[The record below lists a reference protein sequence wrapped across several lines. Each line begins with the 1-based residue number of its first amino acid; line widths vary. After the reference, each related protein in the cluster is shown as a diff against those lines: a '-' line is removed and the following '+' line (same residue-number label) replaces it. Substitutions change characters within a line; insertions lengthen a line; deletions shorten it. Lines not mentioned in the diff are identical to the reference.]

1 MSVSV
6 EKIEKN
12 VVVLEVTVDAEKF
25 VLAVNQAAK
34 TLAKKVNVPGFRKGK
49 APRRMVELQVG
60 KEALYDEA
68 LEHLIGAAYAEAVV
82 ESGINPVDRPSVD
95 LVQIEEGKDLIF
107 KAKVSVKPEV
117 ELGEY
122 VGLHIEQDAASVT
135 DEQVTDERVIEE
147 LKNKQQQHAR
157 LLTLDEGKV
166 ENEDKVTV
174 DFEGFIG
181 DLAFAG
187 GKAEN
192 YELVIGSG
200 TFIPSFEEGLIGAEI
215 GQHVDVNVTFPAE
228 YHSEEL
234 VGKEAVFKTE
244 IKKIQRT
251 ELSPLDDE
259 FAKDVSEFETLDELK
274 TDLRNKLLKHDEM
287 QAKGD
292 RLKAI
297 ISKVVDNASVEI
309 PEVMFT
315 ERSKAMVEDLKRNLA
330 QQGITLEQ
338 YCQFTNST
346 EEVMLESLRSQAVE
360 SVKTDLVLE
369 AIAKAE
375 GIEVTEDEVDEE
387 IQKLS
392 ERHKQD
398 AKLLKQSLNARGE
411 LEFYKQSLISEKTV
425 NFLVEQ
431 NA

>member
-12 VVVLEVTVDAEKF
+12 VVALEVTVDSEKF
-25 VLAVNQAAK
+25 VQAVNQAAK

-49 APRRMVELQVG
+49 APRRMVELHVG

-68 LEHLIGAAYAEAVV
+68 LDHLIGPAYAEAVV

-122 VGLHIEQDAASVT
+122 IGLNLEQDATSVT
-135 DEQVTDERVIEE
+135 DEQVLEE

-166 ENEDKVTV
+166 QKDDAVTF
-174 DFEGFIG
+174 DFEGFI
-181 DLAFAG
+181 DDVPFAG

-192 YELVIGSG
+192 YELIIGSG
-200 TFIPSFEEGLIGAEI
+200 TFIPGFEEGLIGAEI
-215 GQHVDVNVTFPAE
+215 GQHVDVNVTFPDE

-234 VGKEAVFKTE
+234 EGKLAVFKTY
-244 IKKIQRT
+244 IKKIQRK
-251 ELSPLDDE
+251 ELSALDDE

-274 TDLRNKLLKHDEM
+274 ADLRNKLLKQGETK
-287 QAKGD
+287 AKEVH
-292 RLKAI
+292 LKAI

-315 ERSKAMVEDLKRNLA
+315 ERIKTMVGDLSRNLA
-330 QQGITLEQ
+330 QQGMTLEQ
-338 YCQFTNST
+338 YFQFTNSN
-346 EEVMLESLRSQAVE
+346 EEVMQESLRPQAVE
-360 SVKTDLVLE
+360 SVKTNLVLE
-369 AIAKAE
+369 AIGKAE

-387 IQKLS
+387 IQKLG

-398 AKLLKQSLNARGE
+398 AELLKQSLIARGE

-425 NFLVEQ
+425 KFLVEQ

>member
-6 EKIEKN
+6 EKLEKN
-12 VVVLEVTVDAEKF
+12 IVALEVTVDAEKF
-25 VLAVNQAAK
+25 VVAVKQAAK

-49 APRRMVELQVG
+49 APRHMVELQVG

-68 LEHLIGAAYAEAVV
+68 LDHLIGEAYAGAVV
-82 ESGINPVDRPSVD
+82 ESGINPVDRPEVD

-107 KAKVSVKPEV
+107 KAKVTVKPEV
-117 ELGEY
+117 ELGDY
-122 VGLHIEQDAASVT
+122 TGLHIEQDATSVT
-135 DEQVTDERVIEE
+135 DEQVMED

-157 LLTLDEGKV
+157 LITLEEGKV
-166 ENEDKVTV
+166 QNDDTVTF
-174 DFEGFIG
+174 DFEGFTG
-181 DLAFAG
+181 DVAFEG

-192 YELVIGSG
+192 YELAIGSG
-200 TFIPSFEEGLIGAEI
+200 TFIPGFEEGLIGAEI

-234 VGKEAVFKTE
+234 AGKEAVFKTDIE
-244 IKKIQRT
+244 KIQRK
-251 ELSPLDDE
+251 ELSALDDE
-259 FAKDVSEFETLDELK
+259 FAKDVSEFDTLDELK
-274 TDLRNKLLKHDEM
+274 TDLRNKLLEQGEM
-287 QAKGD
+287 KAKGEQH
-292 RLKAI
+292 KAI

-315 ERSKAMVEDLKRNLA
+315 ERTKAMVEDLKRNLA
-330 QQGITLEQ
+330 QQGMTLEQ
-338 YCQFTNST
+338 YYQYTNAT
-346 EEVMLESLRSQAVE
+346 EEVMLERLRPQAAE

-369 AIAKAE
+369 AVAKAE
-375 GIEVTEDEVDEE
+375 GIEVTEDEVDVE
-387 IQKLS
+387 IQKLG

-398 AKLLKQSLNARGE
+398 AKMLKQSLIARGE

>member
-12 VVVLEVTVDAEKF
+12 VVALEVTVDAGKF

-49 APRRMVELQVG
+49 APRKMVELHVG

-68 LEHLIGAAYAEAVV
+68 LDHLIGPAYAEAVV
-82 ESGINPVDRPSVD
+82 ESGIKPVDRPSVD

-122 VGLHIEQDAASVT
+122 TGLHIEQDAATVT
-135 DEQVTDERVIEE
+135 DEQVIEE
-147 LKNKQQQHAR
+147 LKSQQQQHAR
-157 LLTLDEGKV
+157 LVSLTEGKI
-166 ENEDKVTV
+166 ENEDTVTI
-174 DFEGFIG
+174 DFEGFTG
-181 DLAFAG
+181 DVPFLG
-187 GKAEN
+187 GKAES

-200 TFIPSFEEGLIGAEI
+200 TFIPGFEEGLIGTEI

-234 VGKEAVFKTE
+234 AGKEAIFKTD
-244 IKKIQRT
+244 IKKIQRK
-251 ELSPLDDE
+251 ELSALDDE

-274 TDLRNKLLKHDEM
+274 ADILNKLLKHGEM
-287 QAKGD
+287 KAKGD
-292 RLKAI
+292 HMKVV

-309 PEVMFT
+309 PEIMFT
-315 ERSKAMVEDLKRNLA
+315 ERIKVMTDDLNRNLA
-330 QQGITLEQ
+330 QQGMTIEQ
-338 YCQFTNST
+338 YYQYTNSD
-346 EEVMLESLRSQAVE
+346 EKAMLESLRPQAAE

-369 AIAKAE
+369 AIAKVE
-375 GIEVTEDEVDEE
+375 GIEVTEDEVDEG
-387 IQKLS
+387 IQKLA

-398 AKLLKQSLNARGE
+398 AKLLKQSLIKRGE
-411 LEFYKQSLISEKTV
+411 IEFFKESLISEKTV
-425 NFLVEQ
+425 SFLLEQ
-431 NA
+431 NV

>member
-6 EKIEKN
+6 EKLEKN
-12 VVVLEVTVDAEKF
+12 IVALEVTVEAEKF
-25 VLAVNQAAK
+25 VLAVKQAAK

-49 APRRMVELQVG
+49 APRQMVELHVG

-68 LEHLIGAAYAEAVV
+68 LDHLIGPAYAEAVI
-82 ESGINPVDRPSVD
+82 ESGIDPVDRPAVD

-107 KAKVSVKPEV
+107 KAKVTVKPEV

-122 VGLHIEQDAASVT
+122 VGLHIEQDAATVT
-135 DEQVTDERVIEE
+135 DDQVLQE
-147 LKNKQQQHAR
+147 LKNQQQQHAR
-157 LLTLDEGKV
+157 LMTLDEGKV
-166 ENEDKVTV
+166 QNDDTVTV
-174 DFEGFIG
+174 DFEGFAG
-181 DLAFAG
+181 DVAFAG

-192 YELVIGSG
+192 YELAIGSG
-200 TFIPSFEEGLIGAEI
+200 TFIPGFEEGLIGTEI

-234 VGKEAVFKTE
+234 AGKEAVFKTS
-244 IKKIQRT
+244 IKKIQRK
-251 ELSPLDDE
+251 ELSALDDE

-274 TDLRNKLLKHDEM
+274 ADLRNKLLKQGES

-292 RLKAI
+292 HLKAI
-297 ISKVVDNASVEI
+297 TSKVVDNASVEI

-315 ERSKAMVEDLKRNLA
+315 ERIKAMVEDLKRNLS
-330 QQGITLEQ
+330 QQGMTIEQ
-338 YCQFTNST
+338 YYQFSNTT
-346 EEVMLESLRSQAVE
+346 EEVMLERLRPQAAE
-360 SVKTDLVLE
+360 GVKTDLVLE

-375 GIEVTEDEVDEE
+375 GIQVTEDEVDEE
-387 IQKLS
+387 IQKLG

-398 AKLLKQSLNARGE
+398 AKKLKQSLIERGE
-411 LEFYKQSLISEKTV
+411 IEFYKQSLISDKTV
-425 NFLVEQ
+425 NFLLEQ

>member
-12 VVVLEVTVDAEKF
+12 VVALEVTVDAEKF

-49 APRRMVELQVG
+49 APRKMVELHVG

-68 LEHLIGAAYAEAVV
+68 LDHLVGAAYAEAVV
-82 ESGINPVDRPSVD
+82 ESGIKPVDRPSVD

-122 VGLHIEQDAASVT
+122 TGLHIEQDAVSVT
-135 DEQVTDERVIEE
+135 DDKVLEE
-147 LKNKQQQHAR
+147 LKSQQEQHAR
-157 LLTLDEGKV
+157 LMTLDSGKV
-166 ENEDKVTV
+166 ENEDTVTL
-174 DFEGFIG
+174 DFEGFTG
-181 DLAFAG
+181 DEPFVG

-200 TFIPSFEEGLIGAEI
+200 TFIPGFEEGLIGVEI
-215 GQHVDVNVTFPAE
+215 GQHVDVNVTFPDE

-234 VGKEAVFKTE
+234 AGKEAVFKTD
-244 IKKIQRT
+244 IKKIQRK
-251 ELSPLDDE
+251 ELSVLDDE

-274 TDLRNKLLKHDEM
+274 ADLRNKLLKQGELEA
-287 QAKGD
+287 QRAQV
-292 RLKAI
+292 KAV

-315 ERSKAMVEDLKRNLA
+315 ERIKVMVEDLNRNLA
-330 QQGITLEQ
+330 QQGMTIEQ
-338 YCQFTNST
+338 YYQYTNST
-346 EEVMLESLRSQAVE
+346 EEIMLERLRPQAAE
-360 SVKTDLVLE
+360 SVKADLVLE
-369 AIAKAE
+369 AVAKAE
-375 GIEVTEDEVDEE
+375 GIAVTEDEVDKE
-387 IQKLS
+387 IQKLA

-398 AKLLKQSLNARGE
+398 AKALKQSLMARGE
-411 LEFYKQSLISEKTV
+411 IEFYKESLISEKTV
-425 NFLVEQ
+425 SFLVEQ

>member
-12 VVVLEVTVDAEKF
+12 VVALEVTVDAEKF

-49 APRRMVELQVG
+49 APRRMVELHVG

-68 LEHLIGAAYAEAVV
+68 LDHLLGAAYAEAVV
-82 ESGINPVDRPSVD
+82 ESGINPVDRPEVD

-122 VGLHIEQDAASVT
+122 TGLHIEQDAASVT
-135 DEQVTDERVIEE
+135 DEQVLEE

-157 LLTLDEGKV
+157 LITLDEGKI
-166 ENEDKVTV
+166 ENEDTVTL
-174 DFEGFIG
+174 DFEGFTG
-181 DLAFAG
+181 DVGFEG

-200 TFIPSFEEGLIGAEI
+200 TFIPGFEEGLIGAEI
-215 GQHVDVNVTFPAE
+215 GQHVDVNVAFPDE

-234 VGKEAVFKTE
+234 AGKEAVFKTD
-244 IKKIQRT
+244 IKKIQRK
-251 ELSPLDDE
+251 EFSSLDDE

-274 TDLRNKLLKHDEM
+274 TDLRNKLLKHSEM
-287 QAKGD
+287 QAKED
-292 RLKAI
+292 HLKAV

-315 ERSKAMVEDLKRNLA
+315 ERIKAMVEDLNRNLA
-330 QQGITLEQ
+330 QQGMTIEQ
-338 YCQFTNST
+338 YYQFTNST
-346 EEVMLESLRSQAVE
+346 EAIMLERLRPQAVE

-375 GIEVTEDEVDEE
+375 EIMVTEDEVDEE
-387 IQKLS
+387 IQKLG
-392 ERHKQD
+392 ELHKKD
-398 AKLLKQSLNARGE
+398 PKLLKQSIISRGD
-411 LEFYKQSLISEKTV
+411 LEFYKHGLINEKTV

>member
-12 VVVLEVTVDAEKF
+12 VVALEVTVEAEKF

-49 APRRMVELQVG
+49 APRRMVELHMG

-68 LEHLIGAAYAEAVV
+68 LDHLIGPAYAEAVV

-122 VGLHIEQDAASVT
+122 TGLHIEQDAASVT
-135 DEQVTDERVIEE
+135 DEQVMAE
-147 LKNKQQQHAR
+147 LTNKLQQHAR
-157 LLTLDEGKV
+157 LMTLDEGKV
-166 ENEDKVTV
+166 ENEDTVTI
-174 DFEGFIG
+174 DFEGFTG
-181 DLAFAG
+181 DEPFIG

-200 TFIPSFEEGLIGAEI
+200 TFIPGFEEGLIGVEI
-215 GQHVDVNVTFPAE
+215 GQHVDVNVTFPDE

-234 VGKEAVFKTE
+234 AGKEAVFKTD
-244 IKKIQRT
+244 IKKIQRK
-251 ELSPLDDE
+251 EFSSLDDE

-274 TDLRNKLLKHDEM
+274 TDLRNKLLKQSEM

-292 RLKAI
+292 HLKAI
-297 ISKVVDNASVEI
+297 ISKVVDNASIEI

-315 ERSKAMVEDLKRNLA
+315 ERIKVMVEDLNRNLA
-330 QQGITLEQ
+330 QQGMTIEQ
-338 YCQFTNST
+338 YYQFTNST
-346 EEVMLESLRSQAVE
+346 EEVMLERLRPQAVE

-369 AIAKAE
+369 AIAKVE
-375 GIEVTEDEVDEE
+375 GIEATEDEVNEE
-387 IQKLS
+387 IQKLA

-398 AKLLKQSLNARGE
+398 AKLLKQSLIERGDIE
-411 LEFYKQSLISEKTV
+411 YYKQGMINEKTV

-431 NA
+431 NS

>member
-6 EKIEKN
+6 EKVEKN
-12 VVVLEVTVDAEKF
+12 VVALEVTVDAEKF

-49 APRRMVELQVG
+49 APRRMVELHVG

-68 LEHLIGAAYAEAVV
+68 LDHLIGAAYALAVV
-82 ESGINPVDRPSVD
+82 ESGINPVDRPAVD

-117 ELGEY
+117 ELGDY
-122 VGLHIEQDAASVT
+122 IGLHIEQDAASVT
-135 DEQVTDERVIEE
+135 DEQVLEE

-157 LLTLDEGKV
+157 LMTLDEGKV
-166 ENEDKVTV
+166 ENEDTVTI
-174 DFEGFIG
+174 DFEGFT
-181 DLAFAG
+181 DDVAFVG

-192 YELVIGSG
+192 YELVIGAG
-200 TFIPSFEEGLIGAEI
+200 TFIPGFEEGLIGAEI
-215 GQHVDVNVTFPAE
+215 GQHVDVNVTFPVE

-234 VGKEAVFKTE
+234 SGKEAIFKTD
-244 IKKIQRT
+244 IKKIQRK
-251 ELSPLDDE
+251 ELSSLDDE

-274 TDLRNKLLKHDEM
+274 ADLRNKLLEQGEK
-287 QAKGD
+287 QAKGEH
-292 RLKAI
+292 LKEI

-309 PEVMFT
+309 PEIMFT
-315 ERSKAMVEDLKRNLA
+315 ERIKAMVADLNRNLA
-330 QQGITLEQ
+330 QQGMTLEQ
-338 YCQFTNST
+338 YYQFTNST
-346 EEVMLESLRSQAVE
+346 EEVMLESLRPQAAE

-369 AIAKAE
+369 AVAKAE
-375 GIEVTEDEVDEE
+375 GIEVTEDEIDEE
-387 IQKLS
+387 IQKLG

-398 AKLLKQSLNARGE
+398 AKLLKQSLIARGE
-411 LEFYKQSLISEKTV
+411 LKFYKQSLISEKTV

>member
-1 MSVSV
+1 MSVTV
-6 EKIEKN
+6 ENVEKN
-12 VVVLEVTVDAEKF
+12 VVALEVTVGSEKF
-25 VLAVNQAAK
+25 ELAVKQAAK

-49 APRRMVELQVG
+49 APRRMVEQHVG

-68 LEHLIGAAYAEAVV
+68 LDHLIGAAYAEAVV
-82 ESGINPVDRPSVD
+82 ESGIKPVDRPAVD

-122 VGLHIEQDAASVT
+122 TGLHIEQDAATVT
-135 DEQVTDERVIEE
+135 DEQVNEQ
-147 LKNKQQQHAR
+147 LKSKQEQHAR
-157 LLTLDEGKV
+157 LMTIETGKV
-166 ENEDKVTV
+166 ENDDTVTV
-174 DFEGFIG
+174 DFEGFTG
-181 DLAFAG
+181 DVAFVG

-200 TFIPSFEEGLIGAEI
+200 TFISGFEEGLIGVEI

-234 VGKEAVFKTE
+234 AGKEAVFKTSV
-244 IKKIQRT
+244 KKIQRK
-251 ELSPLDDE
+251 ELSALDDE
-259 FAKDVSEFETLDELK
+259 FAKDVSEFATLDELK
-274 TDLRNKLLKHDEM
+274 ADLRNKLLEKGVL

-292 RLKAI
+292 HLKAVT
-297 ISKVVDNASVEI
+297 SKVVDNASVEI

-315 ERSKAMVEDLKRNLA
+315 ERVKAMVEDLSRNLA
-330 QQGITLEQ
+330 QQGMTLEQ
-338 YCQFTNST
+338 YYQFTNAT
-346 EEVMLESLRSQAVE
+346 EEVTLERLRPQAME

-375 GIEVTEDEVDEE
+375 GIVVTEDEVEVDVE
-387 IQKLS
+387 IQKLA
-392 ERHKQD
+392 EHYKQD
-398 AKLLKQSLNARGE
+398 AKLLKKSLLARGD
-411 LEFYKQSLISEKTV
+411 LEFYKQSLISEKTI